1 MSQAPHT
8 SLPVSPRRER
18 RIRDRERG
26 SMAVEVVLLTPILL
40 LFTLLV
46 VAGGRY
52 VSVRAD
58 IEAAARDAARAASF
72 ARSNG
77 DAQTAANTVATAAL
91 GGDSDCQVARI
102 GGNFEA
108 GGIVNVT
115 LNCQVSND
123 GLGLLGL
130 TGSLAM
136 SATGSAPLD
145 TYRRTE

>member
-1 MSQAPHT
+1 M
-8 SLPVSPRRER
+8 RRA
-18 RIRDRERG
+18 RDERG
-26 SMAVEVVLLTPILL
+26 SMAVEVVLLVPILF

-58 IEAAARDAARAASF
+58 MEAAARDAARAASF
-72 ARSNG
+72 ERSYA
-77 DAQTAANTVATAAL
+77 DAESAAATESTSAL
-91 GGDSDCQVARI
+91 DGFADCRMASFGGDFSP
-102 GGNFEA
+102 
-108 GGIVNVT
+108 GGIVDVT
-115 LNCQVSND
+115 LDCDIPHD

-130 TGSLAM
+130 SGSLEV